1 MIRLTPQ
8 NFQLDAAQ
16 GELPR
21 RSISGVAVVYGVEA
35 TVSDG
40 TRVKFLDGSLPL
52 DGPNPKIFL
61 YHDSSQPVG
70 IVTERTQ
77 VENSVLFTGK
87 LSETTLASEALVL
100 AMDSVLDAVSVGI
113 NPTKFRYSKD
123 GVMEIQAADWFE
135 LSMVPHG
142 AVAGAVINQVAASIP
157 EDEDIHE
164 KETEVVLNEIEN
176 SQEEIK
182 EMSEIIETPAVIEAS
197 AITPLFAQPKQAFK
211 LPSAAEY
218 ISAFMQGGAV
228 AAEMQAKI
236 KAAAPDV
243 NTLGGSLDGVLPL
256 PIVQPVYNNFRG
268 LRPLIDAMGP
278 KAMPQGGKVFI
289 RPKVTTHTS
298 IGGPQTESA
307 TITPGTFVISD
318 EQVTKKIFGGYV
330 EVSEASIDW
339 TQPEVLSLLLDDMAR
354 IYANQTDDYACTEF
368 EAGVSQTATLTS
380 ATDAADWAAFVYEA
394 ATDILVNSNGNL
406 PNALIVSPN
415 YFQVL
420 GGLTDDSGRPLFPQV
435 GPMNAF
441 GSMNPSSVESSAF
454 GLRLVVDRN
463 LNNQV
468 YVGNTDGFEVFEQAK
483 GAISIDTPSTLSR
496 TVAFRGYLA
505 TLMIDS
511 TKFVKRAA

>member
-8 NFQLDAAQ
+8 NFTVDAAA
-16 GELPR
+16 PDAPAR
-21 RSISGVAVVYGVEA
+21 RTVSGVAVVYGVEA

-40 TRVKFLDGSLPL
+40 TRVKFAKGSLPL
-52 DGPNPKIFL
+52 DGPAPKIFM

-70 IVTERTQ
+70 ILTERIEA
-77 VENSVLFTGK
+77 ENSVLFTGK
-87 LSETTLASEALVL
+87 ISETTLGNEFLVL
-100 AMDSVLDAVSVGI
+100 AQDGVVDQVSVGV
-113 NPTKFRYSKD
+113 NPLKFRYTKD
-123 GVMEIQAADWFE
+123 GVMEILSADWFE

-142 AVAGAVINQVAASIP
+142 AVAGAVINQIAASIP
-157 EDEDIHE
+157 DAEDIHE
-164 KETEVVLNEIEN
+164 NETELVLNEVEN
-176 SQEEIK
+176 SQGEN
-182 EMSEIIETPAVIEAS
+182 EMSESVETPAVIEAS
-197 AITPLFAQPKQAFK
+197 TIAPLFAQPKQAFK

-218 ISAFMQGGAV
+218 ISAFMQGGSV

-236 KAAAPDV
+236 QAAAPDV
-243 NTLGGSLDGVLPL
+243 NTLGGNLDGVLPL

-298 IGGPQTESA
+298 IGGPETESQ
-307 TITPGTFVISD
+307 TITDGTFVISD

-330 EVSEASIDW
+330 SVSEASIDW

-354 IYANQTDDYACTEF
+354 IYANQTDSYACGEF
-368 EAGVSQTATLTS
+368 ESQVSQTATLTDS
-380 ATDAADWAAFVYEA
+380 TSAADWASFVYEA
-394 ATDILVNSNGNL
+394 ATTILVNSNGNL
-406 PNALIVSPN
+406 PNALIVSPE
-415 YFQVL
+415 YFQAL
-420 GGLTDDSGRPLFPQV
+420 GKLTDDAGRPLFPQV
-435 GPMNAF
+435 GPMNAY
-441 GSMNPSSVESSAF
+441 GSMNAASVEASAF

-463 LNNQV
+463 LEAQV

-505 TLMIDS
+505 TLMIDN
-511 TKFVKRAA
+511 TKFVKRDV

>member
-8 NFQLDAAQ
+8 NFTVDAAA
-16 GELPR
+16 PDAPAR
-21 RSISGVAVVYGVEA
+21 RTVSGVAVVYGVEA

-40 TRVKFLDGSLPL
+40 TRVKFAKGSLPL
-52 DGPNPKIFL
+52 DGPAPKIFM

-70 IVTERTQ
+70 ILTERIEA
-77 VENSVLFTGK
+77 ENSVLFTGK
-87 LSETTLASEALVL
+87 ISETTLGNEFLVL
-100 AMDSVLDAVSVGI
+100 AQDGVVDQVSVGV
-113 NPTKFRYSKD
+113 NPLKFRYTKD
-123 GVMEIQAADWFE
+123 GVMEILSADWFE

-142 AVAGAVINQVAASIP
+142 AVAGAVINQIAASIP
-157 EDEDIHE
+157 DAEDIHE
-164 KETEVVLNEIEN
+164 TETEVVFNEVEN
-176 SQEEIK
+176 SQGEN
-182 EMSEIIETPAVIEAS
+182 EMSESVEPPAVIEAS
-197 AITPLFAQPKQAFK
+197 TIAPLFAQPKQAFK

-218 ISAFMQGGAV
+218 ISAFMQGGSV

-236 KAAAPDV
+236 QAAAPDV
-243 NTLGGSLDGVLPL
+243 NTLGGNLDGVLPL

-298 IGGPQTESA
+298 IGGPETESA
-307 TITPGTFVISD
+307 TITDGTFVISD
-318 EQVTKKIFGGYV
+318 EQVTKRIFGGYV
-330 EVSEASIDW
+330 SVSEASIDW

-354 IYANQTDDYACTEF
+354 IYANQTDDYACTQF

-380 ATDAADWAAFVYEA
+380 ASSAADWASFVYEA
-394 ATDILVNSNGNL
+394 ATEILVNSNGNL
-406 PNALIVSPN
+406 PNALIVSPE
-415 YFQVL
+415 YFQAL
-420 GGLTDDSGRPLFPQV
+420 GTLTDDAGRPLFPQV
-435 GPMNAF
+435 GPMNAY
-441 GSMNPSSVESSAF
+441 GSMNAASVEASAF

-463 LNNQV
+463 LSAQV

>member
-8 NFQLDAAQ
+8 SFHVDAAQ

-100 AMDSVLDAVSVGI
+100 CMDSVLDAVSVGI

-123 GVMEIQAADWFE
+123 GVMEIQSADWFE

-157 EDEDIHE
+157 ENEDIHE
-164 KETEVVLNEIEN
+164 NETELVLNELEN
-176 SQEEIK
+176 SQGEN
-182 EMSEIIETPAVIEAS
+182 EMSESVETPAVIEAS
-197 AITPLFAQPKQAFK
+197 TIAPLFAQPKQAFK

-218 ISAFMQGGAV
+218 ISAFMQGGSV
-228 AAEMQAKI
+228 AAEMNAKI
-236 KAAAPDV
+236 QAAAPDV
-243 NTLGGSLDGVLPL
+243 NTLGGTLDGVLPL

-298 IGGPQTESA
+298 IGGPETESA
-307 TITPGTFVISD
+307 TITDGTFVISD
-318 EQVTKKIFGGYV
+318 EQVTKRIFGGYV
-330 EVSEASIDW
+330 SVSEASIDW

-354 IYANQTDDYACTEF
+354 IYANQTDDYACTQF

-380 ATDAADWAAFVYEA
+380 ASSAADWASFVYEA
-394 ATDILVNSNGNL
+394 ATEILVNSNGNL
-406 PNALIVSPN
+406 PNALIVSPE
-415 YFQVL
+415 YFQAL
-420 GGLTDDSGRPLFPQV
+420 GTLTDDAGRPLFPQV
-435 GPMNAF
+435 GPMNAY
-441 GSMNPSSVESSAF
+441 GSMNAASVEASAF

-463 LNNQV
+463 LSAQV

-511 TKFVKRAA
+511 TKFVKRA